1 MKLKKELET
10 KGIKFKSQTDT
21 EVVTLLI
28 TEALKENKPLDQYL
42 KH

>member
-1 MKLKKELET
+1 MASENLTDKKELET

-28 TEALKENKPLDQYL
+28 TEALKENVL
-42 KH
+42 